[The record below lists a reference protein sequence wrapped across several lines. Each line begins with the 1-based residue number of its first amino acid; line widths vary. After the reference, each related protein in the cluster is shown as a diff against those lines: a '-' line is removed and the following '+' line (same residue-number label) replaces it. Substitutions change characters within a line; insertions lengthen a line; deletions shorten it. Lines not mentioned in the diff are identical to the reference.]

1 MEREILRIVW
11 KRFSRGGWLEG
22 GICCRERFGMTHGGM
37 YNGIGI
43 GCCKVGVGE
52 WNAGGGIFRIWYMV
66 FAFFFLWCYVF
77 ICFMNIVNS
86 SFFFTSLKRSLL
98 TKNKCHLLMAPVKKL
113 LPPQHLSCPFRTSY
127 TLLRPLQRLSI
138 VSFLFDKAKGA
149 SLHIIKPRLVVVG
162 LSSNYALII
171 PLKFYYEWFCWTY
184 TFHPETRGHFSNS
197 QTTIP
202 NLVFL
207 VALTSNCACFFY
219 PFSFDGHLS

>member
-1 MEREILRIVW
+1 M
-11 KRFSRGGWLEG
+11 S
-22 GICCRERFGMTHGGM
+22 
-37 YNGIGI
+37 
-43 GCCKVGVGE
+43 
-52 WNAGGGIFRIWYMV
+52 
-66 FAFFFLWCYVF
+66 F
-77 ICFMNIVNS
+77 IDGACEE
-86 SFFFTSLKRSLL
+86 
-98 TKNKCHLLMAPVKKL
+98 AP
-113 LPPQHLSCPFRTSY
+113 PSPTFIMSFRTSY

-184 TFHPETRGHFSNS
+184 TFYPETRGHFSNS

-219 PFSFDGHLS
+219 PFSFDGHLSWHSHICYSILFILLHFAIQRVQ